1 VKRWIKTHP
10 HFCLFILVIILLE
23 ALRLGG
29 LLLFSPLIFLLL
41 GRFEFFPSPADGI
54 STQVEEFR
62 REHTGPG
69 PLMAFYFLMVI
80 SVMALRW
87 NFLSEFSLSPVSLGL
102 LREYLAGLL
111 YEYYPRD
118 NANLLRALL
127 LGERG
132 LNPEAEGVLRR
143 AGAGHLLALSGLHVG
158 YISLFL
164 NFFFGRAANLSGL
177 RFIRYLS
184 LPLLAGYI
192 MLAGSSPSLLRAG
205 IMCIGWIL
213 LSSRRKNTSL
223 LNMLGLAG
231 IIILF
236 IDPGHL
242 QMMSF
247 QLSFMV
253 VLSLII
259 YLPILRG
266 LLPLP
271 LAISLAAQ
279 IGSIPLLLQLTGSLN
294 LNGLVANLIL
304 IPLLGPIIFINIM
317 FLITAPLS
325 PTLAGVLS
333 AAGNFLI
340 SPFLFLAGFL
350 AGLPFIYESS
360 IFAAENSGFD
370 GEFFMDGPLMA
381 FYLLLFTAPY
391 IRRKPYVFWLDKS
404 GRRGYNFRCL
414 LWILLMF
421 YFIYNVIS
429 VYS

>member
-1 VKRWIKTHP
+1 MRKWIKTHP
-10 HFCLFILVIILLE
+10 HFCLFLLVIILLE

-29 LLLFSPLIFLLL
+29 LLIFLSLMFLLL
-41 GRFEFFPSPADGI
+41 ARFEFFPPAADGI

-62 REHTGPG
+62 KKHTGPG
-69 PLMAFYFLMVI
+69 PLMACYFLMVI
-80 SVMALRW
+80 FVMVLRW
-87 NFLSEFSLSPVSLGL
+87 NFLSEFSLSPAFLGL
-102 LREYLAGLL
+102 LREYLAGLFC
-111 YEYYPRD
+111 EYYPRD
-118 NANLLRALL
+118 RANLLRALL

-132 LNPEAEGVLRR
+132 LNPEAEGLLRR

-164 NFFFGRAANLSGL
+164 NFFFDRTAKLSGFK
-177 RFIRYLS
+177 FIRYLS

-192 MLAGSSPSLLRAG
+192 LLAGSSPSLLRAG

-213 LSSRRKNTSL
+213 LSSRRKKTSM

-259 YLPILRG
+259 YLPLLRG

-271 LAISLAAQ
+271 LALSLAAQ
-279 IGSIPLLLQLTGSLN
+279 IGSIPLLLQLTGNLN

-304 IPLLGPIIFINIM
+304 IPLLGPVIFINIM

-325 PTLAGVLS
+325 TALAGVLS
-333 AAGNFLI
+333 AAGNFII
-340 SPFLFLAGFL
+340 SPFLFLAGLL

-360 IFAAENSGFD
+360 IFAAENPGFD
-370 GEFFMDGPLMA
+370 GEFFVDGPLLA
-381 FYLLLFTAPY
+381 LYLLLFTAPY
-391 IRRKPYVFWLDKS
+391 MRRKPSVFWLDNS
-404 GRRGYNFRCL
+404 GRRGFNLRCL

-421 YFIYNVIS
+421 YFIYSIVS
-429 VYS
+429 TYS